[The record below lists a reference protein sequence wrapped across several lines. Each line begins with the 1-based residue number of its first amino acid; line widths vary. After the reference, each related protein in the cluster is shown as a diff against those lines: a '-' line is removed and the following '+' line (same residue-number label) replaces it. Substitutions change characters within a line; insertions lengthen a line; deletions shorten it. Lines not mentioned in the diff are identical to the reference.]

1 MKIDLKKEYQKKIK
15 DINQYNKFYFDKNKP
30 KISDAN
36 YDKLKKEILEIEKKY
51 PDFISKNS
59 PSVSVG
65 FKPSKNFEKSK
76 HRERMLSLSNFEC

>member
-36 YDKLKKEILEIEKKY
+36 YDKLKKEILEIEKK
-51 PDFISKNS
+51 
-59 PSVSVG
+59 
-65 FKPSKNFEKSK
+65 
-76 HRERMLSLSNFEC
+76 